1 MLYRLAGNIPVCNQK
16 TGCMDRYVAYTGWAA
31 TLCDLQRL
39 GKFVS
44 YIDWQAAG
52 LSLTC
57 THRSFLGQSLFA
69 DVVHKIKTG
78 LQRTFLCRPVLRT
91 IFYFLTYMVAF
102 WLPPG
107 LATLFSP
114 RPEISFFSG
123 LTGCFSFPDYEQPF
137 SSHAHNNGFRRVW
150 ERRFFS
156 LRPAGTLHKT
166 IFLLNIRSGGLFS
179 RP

>member
-1 MLYRLAGNIPVCNQK
+1 M

-78 LQRTFLCRPVLRT
+78 LQRTFSLCRPVFAYNLLFFDLHGC
-91 IFYFLTYMVAF
+91 I
-102 WLPPG
+102 
-107 LATLFSP
+107 LASAGSGDTLFLSQT
-114 RPEISFFSG
+114 RNQFLFGSHG
-123 LTGCFSFPDYEQPF
+123 LVFHSQTREQPF
-137 SSHAHNNGFRRVW
+137 FLPTRIITRSRRL
-150 ERRFFS
+150 ERRFSS

-166 IFLLNIRSGGLFS
+166 IFLLNIRSDGLFS

>member
-1 MLYRLAGNIPVCNQK
+1 M

-78 LQRTFLCRPVLRT
+78 LQRTFSLCRPVFAVQSS
-91 IFYFLTYMVAF
+91 IFLTYMAAF
-102 WLPPG
+102 GFRRVWRHSFSLPDPK
-107 LATLFSP
+107 SV
-114 RPEISFFSG
+114 SFRVSRAG
-123 LTGCFSFPDYEQPF
+123 FSFPDPRTALF
-137 SSHAHNNGFRRVW
+137 SSHAHNNKVPAGL

-166 IFLLNIRSGGLFS
+166 IFLLNIRSDGLFS